1 MAGNTLQANQIGLQV
16 VGQNIANAN
25 TPGYIRE
32 EVIFSP
38 APTQRKGG
46 LLLGM
51 GVRVEAVVQK
61 IDNFLEERL
70 RGATSDE
77 ANTGTL
83 EQTYID
89 LEKLVGELNETDL
102 STSMTNFFSAISEVL
117 NQPEDLS
124 VRNLAILQGTTLTTD
139 INRLTERVMALRV
152 DVNARIQDM
161 AAEINRLTET
171 IQKLNI
177 QIAET
182 EGGDVSKSD
191 AVGLRDQRLEALT
204 RLAELIDIRVVEQL
218 SGGVTVYT
226 GGDFLVFEGV
236 RREVEVHLSSDRGLS
251 VADIYLTET
260 QSPLSVNSGMVA
272 GLTTSRD
279 DVLGDFLD
287 DLDDF
292 AKTFIY
298 EFNKVFAS
306 GQGVNGFSEVTGTY
320 QVDDVTLA
328 LNQAGL
334 PFTPVNGSFE
344 VLVHNKRTG
353 LTQTS
358 DVLVDLNGLGDDMTL
373 EDLRDALNTIDG
385 IQAEIT
391 ISRDL
396 TITSLDPQQEFA
408 FANDTSGVLAALG
421 INTFFAG
428 ESALSMSV
436 NPVLKA
442 DPGKFAASQGG
453 IGADTDNAV
462 VLANFIDMPLT
473 SHNGESLGVLYD
485 RMIGEMTQGAT
496 VATSAAEGARVYR
509 MSLEGQKMALSGVN
523 LDEEAINMLAYQR
536 SFQASAKYIGVL
548 SELFELLVS
557 L

>member
-139 INRLTERVMALRV
+139 LNRLTERVMALRV